1 MRGFFEI
8 GYFQEGIRVVN
19 EDLELRMGRDAEA
32 LPRYGWYEGGLGLF
46 MLTSLGYGGGGEY
59 VEETSNY

>member
-1 MRGFFEI
+1 M
-8 GYFQEGIRVVN
+8 VN

-32 LPRYGWYEGGLGLF
+32 LPRYGWEGGLGLF

>member
-8 GYFQEGIRVVN
+8 GYSQEGIRVVN

-32 LPRYGWYEGGLGLF
+32 LPRYGWEGGLGLF